1 MPQATRRKQPCWNSN
16 PGLSDAKSTPRG
28 QLFTIY
34 TGSNGDTLMSMVV
47 APKIYWAQA
56 LCQGSAP

>member
-1 MPQATRRKQPCWNSN
+1 MPQATHRKQPCWNSN
-16 PGLSDAKSTPRG
+16 PGLSDAKSTPHG

-47 APKIYWAQA
+47 APKIY
-56 LCQGSAP
+56 